1 MSQTKKQ
8 SVFESISQTLIG
20 LGTSILIQLLLYPAM
35 GIPVTFSQN
44 VVITIVFFLVS
55 IVRGYLVRRYFNN
68 KK

>member
-1 MSQTKKQ
+1 MQTKKQ

-20 LGTSILIQLLLYPAM
+20 LCTSILIQLLLYPAM

-44 VVITIVFFLVS
+44 LIITIVFFLVS
-55 IVRGYLVRRYFNN
+55 IIRGYLVRRYFNN